1 MYEMYLILAEGYT
14 NLGVHL
20 LRVRK
25 NSQISV
31 SMKNVGNGS
40 GVENISDLVLK
51 KTLRANQKIQND

>member
-1 MYEMYLILAEGYT
+1 MYLILAEGYT

-51 KTLRANQKIQND
+51 KTLRAN